1 MNENQARRAVQL
13 ADERNAILRD
23 LDLLTDPES
32 NLHEGGG
39 LVIVTKGLLPVM
51 AVIDGVTVPHTVTPG
66 GTRLTASIPRLAFD
80 AALQA
85 MVTAS
90 QDRVLAINAELH
102 ELGVK
107 P

>member
-1 MNENQARRAVQL
+1 MIEHDARRAVQL

-39 LVIVTKGLLPVM
+39 LVIVTKGLPPML

-66 GTRLTASIPRLAFD
+66 GTRLTAPIPRLAFN

-90 QDRVLAINAELH
+90 QDRVLAINAELNA
-102 ELGVK
+102 LGVE